1 VNFLVAGTQK
11 GGTTALN
18 LYLAEDPAFTMCRVK
33 EAHFFDDERVDWR
46 APNYAAYEALFSPR
60 PAAPC
65 GEATPIYLYWRPALE
80 RIAAYNPAMRFILLL
95 RDPVQRAWSHWRMEV
110 ARGAETQ
117 PFAWCIRDGRA
128 RVAEAPAGQHRVF
141 SYVERGF
148 YADQLERLFRRFP
161 PTQVLVLRSDD
172 LKADPDGTLN
182 RVRHFLGLPDG
193 PPPRPRLAHVGPALP
208 SGLDLRAQD
217 ADYLRELYA
226 PDDARLAALTGFSFG

>member
-18 LYLAEDPAFTMCRVK
+18 LDLAEDPAFTMCRVK

-46 APNYAAYEALFSPR
+46 APNYAAYEALFPPR
-60 PAAPC
+60 PASPC

-95 RDPVQRAWSHWRMEV
+95 RDPVERAWSHWRMEV
-110 ARGAETQ
+110 ARGAERQ

-128 RVAEAPAGQHRVF
+128 RVAEAPGGQHRIF

-148 YADQLERLFRRFP
+148 YAGQLERLFSLFP
-161 PTQVLVLRSDD
+161 KEQVLVLRSDA
-172 LKADPDGTLN
+172 LKTDPGGTLN
-182 RVRHFLGLPDG
+182 CARHFLGLPPG
-193 PPPRPRLAHVGPALP
+193 PSPRPRLAHIGPPPPPGLALRAEDAD
-208 SGLDLRAQD
+208 DLR
-217 ADYLRELYA
+217 RLYA
-226 PDDARLAALTGFSFG
+226 ADNARLATLTGLSFG